1 MPDSLKSGFFL
12 LKSINICMKI
22 KDKIVDLLDEAK
34 FNVENFLFTVKFKIE
49 DIKDYVKYELFKKEE
64 KYDFI
69 EKLVED
75 KPKKKKKKKKK

>member
-1 MPDSLKSGFFL
+1 LPDSLKSGFFL

>member
-1 MPDSLKSGFFL
+1 MF
-12 LKSINICMKI
+12 
-22 KDKIVDLLDEAK
+22 LLDEAK